1 MAQVC
6 PRIDPLRPP
15 QLPRDQPGLLKYGAT
30 CMPGTATAGGCSD
43 SRKFWAV
50 VVPWAD
56 VAGPQAWLAPGGN
69 RYWASFTP
77 LGTPAANAILRLMA
91 ERSRMHTQNVFKNWK
106 EYRDLTM
113 AQVMAKTQG
122 KLALDYGVVHVEIR
136 PDPNETAANFARRGG
151 YMLWIDPATG
161 AFTSHQPI
169 DWYKPSWLP
178 SNVETVQLWGYYRP
192 GENRVEYSVR
202 VRYEDTWEKVV
213 RAAAGGIEWGF
224 DKFCSTI
231 TGEKAQQ
238 AQVAV
243 DMYKDLDAKTQTSS
257 TSGGASTAG
266 AAGTAA
272 ATGNPYA
279 VAWAVALAGCA
290 RYMAPPPP
298 CEPRPDQPLP
308 ATPTLTP
315 TGWKA
320 ATASGSSRG
329 AAIPGLHVLDPRAT
343 VVAPPTPQ
351 YPTGSIAWY
360 DSSLGGYRV
369 AIPRPGD
376 GTTHVVLTAG
386 ALTAIPAGVS
396 LVSKHTWEKATL
408 PFWRRSS
415 TKIGI
420 AVGGVAA
427 ASLATVLA
435 TR

>member
-1 MAQVC
+1 MAQWC
-6 PRIDPLRPP
+6 PRVDPLRPP

-43 SRKFWAV
+43 SQKYWAV
-50 VVPWAD
+50 VIPWAD

-91 ERSRMHTQNVFKNWK
+91 ERSRMHTQNVFKNWR

-161 AFTSHQPI
+161 AFTSRQPI

-178 SNVETVQLWGYYRP
+178 GNVETVQLWGYYRP

-224 DKFCSTI
+224 DKFCATI

-238 AQVAV
+238 ARVAV
-243 DMYKDLDAKTQTSS
+243 DMYKDLEEKPKSGSTTTTSV
-257 TSGGASTAG
+257 
-266 AAGTAA
+266 AA
-272 ATGNPYA
+272 AASGNPYA
-279 VAWAVALAGCA
+279 AAWAVALAGCA

-308 ATPTLTP
+308 ASPIVTAT
-315 TGWKA
+315 TGWKSQ
-320 ATASGSSRG
+320 TASGASN
-329 AAIPGLHVLDPRAT
+329 AATIPGAHALDPRIVT
-343 VVAPPTPQ
+343 GGSVVTPPTPQ

-360 DSSLGGYRV
+360 DSSLGGYRI

-386 ALTAIPAGVS
+386 ALKAIPAGVS